1 MKRLLIVILALLL
14 LFSFAVSVCADT
26 EAVSETETEKAEET
40 TENNTALMKNLQIF
54 MLVGAVVGALV
65 LVAFMYKKKDEAR
78 YL

>member
-1 MKRLLIVILALLL
+1 MNKLLIVVFAVIL

-26 EAVSETETEKAEET
+26 EAVSETAEVEKAP
-40 TENNTALMKNLQIF
+40 ENNGALMKNMQIF